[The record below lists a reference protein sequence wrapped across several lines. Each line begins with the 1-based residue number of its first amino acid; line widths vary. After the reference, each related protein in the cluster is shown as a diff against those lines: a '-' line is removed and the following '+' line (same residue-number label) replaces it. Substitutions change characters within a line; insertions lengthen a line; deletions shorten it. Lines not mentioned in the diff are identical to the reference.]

1 MTKQETI
8 AKFQREHDLSSWVEM
23 QTIAECCLDA
33 IYRLNLVTPLQEI
46 ERLAKQL
53 IDATVYGGHS
63 EKAGA

>member
-1 MTKQETI
+1 
-8 AKFQREHDLSSWVEM
+8 M

-63 EKAGA
+63 EEAGV